1 MQKAIRKYLKKESE
15 KIDSNLGKDYIDQ
28 TFDMLDS
35 EIDKAKRR
43 EIKRARRKK
52 LGEWKRI
59 EKMNCGQSKKK
70 KSRGRLKKWQVKK
83 KNLD

>member
-1 MQKAIRKYLKKESE
+1 MQKAIREYLKKEAE
-15 KIDSNLGKDYIDQ
+15 KIDISLGKDYINQ

-52 LGEWKRI
+52 IREWKRI
-59 EKMNCGQSKKK
+59 EKMNCWHSNRKK
-70 KSRGRLKKWQVKK
+70 RLKGRSRR
-83 KNLD
+83 

>member
-15 KIDSNLGKDYIDQ
+15 KLAISMGEDYINQ

-43 EIKRARRKK
+43 EIKKARSKK
-52 LGEWKRI
+52 LKEWKRL
-59 EKMNCGQSKKK
+59 ERMNCRRDNKK
-70 KSRGRLKKWQVKK
+70 RLKRRTKK
-83 KNLD
+83 GGE

>member
-15 KIDSNLGKDYIDQ
+15 RIDSSMGKDYINQ
-28 TFDMLDS
+28 TFDLLDS

-52 LGEWKRI
+52 LGEWKRT
-59 EKMNCGQSKKK
+59 EKMNCGHIKKK
-70 KSRGRLKKWQVKK
+70 RLKGRSRR
-83 KNLD
+83 

>member
-1 MQKAIRKYLKKESE
+1 MQKAIRKYLKKEAE
-15 KIDSNLGKDYIDQ
+15 RIDSNLGKDYINQ

-52 LGEWKRI
+52 LKEWKWL
-59 EKMNCGQSKKK
+59 EKMNCRRDNEKILKRKTKK
-70 KSRGRLKKWQVKK
+70 GGE
-83 KNLD
+83 

>member
-1 MQKAIRKYLKKESE
+1 MQKAIRKYLKKEAE
-15 KIDSNLGKDYIDQ
+15 KINASLGKDYINQ

-43 EIKRARRKK
+43 EIKKARRKK

-59 EKMNCGQSKKK
+59 EKMNCGHNKKRRLRGR
-70 KSRGRLKKWQVKK
+70 SRG
-83 KNLD
+83 

>member
-1 MQKAIRKYLKKESE
+1 MQKAIRKYVNKEIE
-15 KIDSNLGKDYIDQ
+15 KLDISMGENYINQ

-35 EIDKAKRR
+35 EIDRAKRR

-59 EKMNCGQSKKK
+59 EKMNCGHNRKKRL
-70 KSRGRLKKWQVKK
+70 RGRSRR
-83 KNLD
+83 

>member
-15 KIDSNLGKDYIDQ
+15 RIDSSMGKDYINQ
-28 TFDMLDS
+28 TFDMLDF

-43 EIKRARRKK
+43 EIKRARKKK

-59 EKMNCGQSKKK
+59 EKMNCGHIKK
-70 KSRGRLKKWQVKK
+70 RRLKGRSRR
-83 KNLD
+83 

>member
-15 KIDSNLGKDYIDQ
+15 KIDSSMGKDRIDQ
-28 TFDMLDS
+28 AFDMLDS
-35 EIDKAKRR
+35 NIDKAKTR

-59 EKMNCGQSKKK
+59 EKMNCGHTKK
-70 KSRGRLKKWQVKK
+70 RRLKGRSRR
-83 KNLD
+83 

>member
-1 MQKAIRKYLKKESE
+1 MQKAIRKYLRKESE
-15 KIDSNLGKDYIDQ
+15 KINTSMGKNYINQ

-52 LGEWKRI
+52 LGELKRI
-59 EKMNCGQSKKK
+59 EKMNCGHNNRK
-70 KSRGRLKKWQVKK
+70 RGK
-83 KNLD
+83 KN

>member
-15 KIDSNLGKDYIDQ
+15 KIDSSIGKDQIDEA
-28 TFDMLDS
+28 FDVLDS
-35 EIDKAKRR
+35 NIDKAKKR

-59 EKMNCGQSKKK
+59 EKMNCGHIKK
-70 KSRGRLKKWQVKK
+70 RRLKGRSRR
-83 KNLD
+83 